1 MKFEQNII
9 DSLREG
15 KFDNDML
22 NDDNV
27 NMNVIDI
34 AIEEELEAEYSLM
47 DGNSD
52 DMNLIDILEAV
63 TEIDF

>member
-1 MKFEQNII
+1 MKFNQETI

-22 NDDNV
+22 NDDNI

-52 DMNLIDILEAV
+52 DMNLIDVLEAV